1 MRREPQNGVQKG
13 VAESGNVSHKGPRV
27 GTCWVCLRER
37 KKGSLA
43 VAGEMDR
50 GEAGEVTRIQVT
62 QGPRAV
68 HGRYAKCPGSQWRDL
83 NVVVT
88 WHYLLLK
95 KVILMVKGHA
105 QIHWSISSLL
115 ALRSHVSSYLPRV
128 MALGSF
134 CFHLPKYYPSFRN
147 A

>member
-1 MRREPQNGVQKG
+1 MAHPPRREASLWLGSAV
-13 VAESGNVSHKGPRV
+13 HRV
-27 GTCWVCLRER
+27 
-37 KKGSLA
+37 
-43 VAGEMDR
+43 DR

-95 KVILMVKGHA
+95 KVILMVKGMH
-105 QIHWSISSLL
+105 
-115 ALRSHVSSYLPRV
+115 RYTGP
-128 MALGSF
+128 
-134 CFHLPKYYPSFRN
+134 
-147 A
+147 

>member
-1 MRREPQNGVQKG
+1 VRREPQNGAAERCCWEWKRLTQRSKG
-13 VAESGNVSHKGPRV
+13 GHVLG
-27 GTCWVCLRER
+27 CLRER
-37 KKGSLA
+37 KKGSRA

-95 KVILMVKGHA
+95 KVILMVKGMH
-105 QIHWSISSLL
+105 
-115 ALRSHVSSYLPRV
+115 RYTGP
-128 MALGSF
+128 
-134 CFHLPKYYPSFRN
+134 
-147 A
+147 